1 MHMHACRRG
10 FYRLTI
16 QNALL
21 ESGRERLIGGRV
33 VLYCNTCPCLGCAK
47 KIVQLGIKE
56 VVYEHEYGT
65 DSSATK
71 LFAEAN
77 VLLRKLSRPL
87 KFVG

>member
-1 MHMHACRRG
+1 MHAEEV
-10 FYRLTI
+10 FFRLTH

-33 VLYCNTCPCLGCAK
+33 VLYSNTCPCLGCAK

-56 VVYEHEYGT
+56 VVYDHEYGT

-71 LFAEAN
+71 LFADAN
-77 VLLRKLSRPL
+77 VLLRKLNRSL
-87 KFVG
+87 NFL